1 MPFGRIQKQG
11 RNELSRGK
19 KSELQERHPGNRRL
33 LVGGG
38 LASDKS
44 QPGFS
49 SCGEQGSR
57 KKMQLEV
64 RSLPAWLL
72 SLNEQAA
79 KSSAKKRG
87 EGVCRTDD

>member
-1 MPFGRIQKQG
+1 MNCPGVKRASY
-11 RNELSRGK
+11 RRGILEK
-19 KSELQERHPGNRRL
+19 VTEDSLW
-33 LVGGG
+33 GGG

>member
-1 MPFGRIQKQG
+1 M
-11 RNELSRGK
+11 
-19 KSELQERHPGNRRL
+19 
-33 LVGGG
+33 GGG

-87 EGVCRTDD
+87 EGCVERMTDQKFSKSSCNGL